1 MANEYPIN
9 VLNLQF
15 NYTFETVYSH
25 FQSQWLKVY
34 DGERARIFID
44 IAFLLVCGEAVVRF
58 NDTVRDNV
66 AMIKSIFV
74 SVSDKGH
81 PIVSKVNIRKKII
94 ILNDRL

>member
-1 MANEYPIN
+1 M
-9 VLNLQF
+9 
-15 NYTFETVYSH
+15 
-25 FQSQWLKVY
+25 Y

-44 IAFLLVCGEAVVRF
+44 IAFLSVCGEDVVRF

-81 PIVSKVNIRKKII
+81 PIVSKVNIRKLII
-94 ILNDRL
+94 A